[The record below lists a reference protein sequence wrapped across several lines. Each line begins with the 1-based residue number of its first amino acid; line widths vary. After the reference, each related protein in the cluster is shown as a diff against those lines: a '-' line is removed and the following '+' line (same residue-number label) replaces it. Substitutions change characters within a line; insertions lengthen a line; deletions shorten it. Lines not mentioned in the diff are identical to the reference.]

1 MTKAQ
6 KHSALALLA
15 LVFISLV
22 LRPPVGAMGPLLD
35 ELQAVE
41 GYSLFQVGLLTSLP
55 VVCFGIGA
63 FSGPSLVKRLT
74 LNRAMMWV
82 LVALFVAMVLRSF
95 GGYVSLIS
103 FTVVIGLAIAIG
115 NVLIPTIVREQF
127 PNKLALV
134 TGLYVTLLAISAS
147 LSASIAVPSSELF
160 GGWRMALA
168 IWLVPTALA
177 IIFWMPI
184 SKVSVHAEETTSAT
198 HAEERRAVLVS
209 PLAWAIVAF
218 FGLQSAGFYAILN
231 WLPSL
236 LIDRGYTAIEAGTLL
251 GLCTSIGIP
260 TGFLISMVIKR
271 FKSLSFLAVF
281 VSLFTLAGLVILL
294 VAPDLAVL
302 ACVVTG
308 FGFAATFPLSLTLVG
323 SRASTST
330 QTTQL
335 SALAQGW
342 GYLIAAIGAFVFGY
356 LKDLTGDWTI
366 SLWVLIGITFVQVI
380 SGAFAGKDQKI
391 TAR

>member
-1 MTKAQ
+1 MTKTQ

-15 LVFISLV
+15 LIFISLV
-22 LRPPVGAMGPLLD
+22 LRPPVGAMGPLVD

-63 FSGPSLVKRLT
+63 FAGPSLVKRLT

-103 FTVVIGLAIAIG
+103 FTVVIGFAIAIG

-236 LIDRGYTAIEAGTLL
+236 LIDRGYSAIEAGTLL

-260 TGFLISMVIKR
+260 TGFLISMVIRR

-294 VAPDLAVL
+294 VAPDQAVL

-342 GYLIAAIGAFVFGY
+342 GYLIAAIGAFAFGY
-356 LKDLTGDWTI
+356 FKDVTGDWTI
-366 SLWVLIGITFVQVI
+366 SLWVLIGITFVQLI

-391 TAR
+391 AAR

>member
-63 FSGPSLVKRLT
+63 FAGPSLVKRLT

-103 FTVVIGLAIAIG
+103 FTVVIGFAIAIG

-127 PNKLALV
+127 PTKLALV

-356 LKDLTGDWTI
+356 FKDVTGDWTI
-366 SLWVLIGITFVQVI
+366 SLWVLIGITIVQVI

>member
-63 FSGPSLVKRLT
+63 FAGPSLVKRLT

-103 FTVVIGLAIAIG
+103 FTVVIGFSIAIG

-127 PNKLALV
+127 PTKLALV

-184 SKVSVHAEETTSAT
+184 SKVSVHAEETTNAT

-236 LIDRGYTAIEAGTLL
+236 LIDRGYSAIEAGTLL

-260 TGFLISMVIKR
+260 TGFLISMVIRR

-330 QTTQL
+330 QTIQL

-342 GYLIAAIGAFVFGY
+342 GYLIAAIGAFAFGY
-356 LKDLTGDWTI
+356 LKDVTGDWTI
-366 SLWVLIGITFVQVI
+366 SLWVLIGITFLQLI

-391 TAR
+391 AAR

>member
-63 FSGPSLVKRLT
+63 FAGPSLVKRLT

-103 FTVVIGLAIAIG
+103 FTVVIGFAIAIG

-127 PNKLALV
+127 PTKLALV

-294 VAPDLAVL
+294 VAPDQAVL

-356 LKDLTGDWTI
+356 FKDVTGDWTI

>member
-356 LKDLTGDWTI
+356 FKDVTGDWTI
-366 SLWVLIGITFVQVI
+366 SLCVLIGITFVQVI

>member
-22 LRPPVGAMGPLLD
+22 LRPPVGAMGPLVD

-63 FSGPSLVKRLT
+63 FAGPSLVKRLT

-103 FTVVIGLAIAIG
+103 FTVVIGFAIAIG

-168 IWLVPTALA
+168 IWLIPTALA
-177 IIFWMPI
+177 IMFWMPI

-356 LKDLTGDWTI
+356 FKDVTGDWTI
-366 SLWVLIGITFVQVI
+366 SLWVLIGITIVQVI

>member
-1 MTKAQ
+1 MTKTQ

-15 LVFISLV
+15 LIFISLV
-22 LRPPVGAMGPLLD
+22 LRPPVGAMGPLVD

-63 FSGPSLVKRLT
+63 FAGPSLVKRLT

-260 TGFLISMVIKR
+260 TGFLISMVIRR

-294 VAPDLAVL
+294 VDPHQAVL

-342 GYLIAAIGAFVFGY
+342 GYLIAAIGAFAFGY
-356 LKDLTGDWTI
+356 FKDVTGDWTI
-366 SLWVLIGITFVQVI
+366 SLWVLIGITFVQLI

-391 TAR
+391 AAR

>member
-1 MTKAQ
+1 MTKTQ

-15 LVFISLV
+15 LIFISLV
-22 LRPPVGAMGPLLD
+22 LRPPIGAMGPLVD

-41 GYSLFQVGLLTSLP
+41 GLSLFQVGLLTSLP

-63 FSGPSLVKRLT
+63 FAGPALVKKLT

-95 GGYVSLIS
+95 GGFIPLIS

-127 PNKLALV
+127 PEKLALV

-147 LSASIAVPSSELF
+147 LSATIAVPSSNLL

-168 IWLVPTALA
+168 IWLIPTALA
-177 IIFWMPI
+177 IIFWAPV
-184 SKVSVHAEETTSAT
+184 SKVSVHSEVTTQET
-198 HAEERRAVLVS
+198 HAEERRAVLLS

-236 LIDRGYTAIEAGTLL
+236 LIDRGFSAMDAGSLL

-260 TGFLISMVIKR
+260 TGFLISMVINK
-271 FKSLSFLAVF
+271 FKSLSWISVI
-281 VSLFTLAGLVILL
+281 VSTFTLTGMVILL
-294 VAPDLAVL
+294 VAPDQAVL

-342 GYLIAAIGAFVFGY
+342 GYLIAAIGAFAFGY
-356 LKDLTGDWTI
+356 CKDVSGDWTI
-366 SLWVLIGITFVQVI
+366 SLWVLIGITVVQII

-391 TAR
+391 AAR